1 MEVSLTAGAAAM
13 LIAGLTGAGVATGFL
28 AGLLGVG
35 GGAFLVPVLY
45 ELFSHFGVDDSVR
58 MHMVLGTS
66 LAVIVPTSLRSF
78 AGHYAKGA
86 VDMAVWRRMAPW
98 VALGVVLGV
107 LTAKVS
113 NAAGLK
119 WVWIVA
125 GSIIALKFAF
135 GRDEWRLGRELP
147 RSRGLEV
154 AAVIIGLVS
163 ALMSIGGGMFIVAL
177 LTLYGVP
184 IHRAVA
190 TSAGFGPVIAV
201 PGTLGFMWA
210 GWGVPLRPPYSI
222 GYVNIP
228 AALLIMPASLFAAPL
243 GVRAAHALSKRK
255 LEIAFAIFL
264 MCVVARF
271 VSSLVSG

>member
-1 MEVSLTAGAAAM
+1 METSSIAAIAI
-13 LIAGLTGAGVATGFL
+13 LIAGLAGAGFATGFL

-45 ELFSHFGVDDSVR
+45 ELFSHYGVDESVR

-78 AGHYAKGA
+78 SGHYAKGA
-86 VDMAVWRRMAPW
+86 VDMDIWRRMAPW
-98 VALGVVLGV
+98 VAAGVVLGV
-107 LTAKVS
+107 LTAKLS
-113 NAAGLK
+113 STAGLK
-119 WVWIVA
+119 WVWIVS
-125 GSIIALKFAF
+125 GTVIAMKFAI
-135 GRDEWRLGRELP
+135 GRDDWRLGQQIPKSKGVE
-147 RSRGLEV
+147 
-154 AAVIIGLVS
+154 AAALIIGLIS
-163 ALMSIGGGMFIVAL
+163 ALMSIGGGMFIVSL

-201 PGTLGFMWA
+201 PGTLGFMLA

-228 AALLIMPASLFAAPL
+228 AALLIMPTSMYAVPL
-243 GVRAAHALSKRK
+243 GVKAAHALSKRK
-255 LEIAFAIFL
+255 LEIAFAVFL
-264 MCVVARF
+264 FCVVGRF
-271 VSSLVSG
+271 LYSLFK